1 MVLPLRPCKVSPTLR
16 TTHSQIPPTI
26 RLYPYPSTLPCTHPH
41 PRPQAVEELRDTLV
55 QHAARLADLFRQWD
69 HWNVQGSDGTVSK
82 SAFRRAMVNVGLCV
96 PRMAV

>member
-16 TTHSQIPPTI
+16 TLRSHLPSGYT
-26 RLYPYPSTLPCTHPH
+26 LYPSTLPYTHSH
-41 PRPQAVEELRDTLV
+41 PRPQAAEELRDTLV